1 MTEARHT
8 LIVPVMKARV
18 PVDLRLE
25 FPLPPDEEP
34 IREPF
39 VADLYLS
46 YAFDLPVQEADTGR
60 RHGQYVTRRYC
71 AETGLLPEALRQ
83 QSTANLRTRR
93 PDLGFAWYPDAKAVS
108 VSLGGGL
115 EAGLLLDDAMM
126 EKLTQDVD
134 GDVVVAVPARN
145 VLVATGTGHP
155 DGLAKL
161 HWIVDQ
167 VWSGIEERALLLTR
181 DLLVRRPAGWESY
194 A

>member
-1 MTEARHT
+1 MIEARHT
-8 LIVPVMKARV
+8 LIVPVMKAHV
-18 PVDLRLE
+18 PVDLQLE
-25 FPLPPDEEP
+25 FPIPLGEEP

-39 VADLYLS
+39 VADLYLA
-46 YAFDLPVQEADTGR
+46 YAFDLPVQEADAGR

-93 PDLGFAWYPDAKAVS
+93 PDLGFTWYPDAKAVS

-115 EAGLLLDDAMM
+115 EAGLLLDDTMM
-126 EKLTQDVD
+126 EKLAQDVD

-161 HWIVDQ
+161 RWIVDQ

-181 DLLVRRPAGWESY
+181 DLLVRRQAGWESY
-194 A
+194 G

>member
-1 MTEARHT
+1 
-8 LIVPVMKARV
+8 VG
-18 PVDLRLE
+18 
-25 FPLPPDEEP
+25 EEP

-39 VADLYLS
+39 VADLYLT

-60 RHGQYVTRRYC
+60 RHGHYVTHRYC
-71 AETGLLPEALRQ
+71 AETGLLPEGLRQ

-93 PDLGFAWYPDAKAVS
+93 PDLGFMWYPDARAVS

-126 EKLTQDVD
+126 EKLAQDVD

-145 VLVATGTGHP
+145 VLIATGTGHP

-167 VWSGIEERALLLTR
+167 VWSGVEERALLLTR
-181 DLLVRRPAGWESY
+181 DLLVRRQTGWESY
-194 A
+194 G